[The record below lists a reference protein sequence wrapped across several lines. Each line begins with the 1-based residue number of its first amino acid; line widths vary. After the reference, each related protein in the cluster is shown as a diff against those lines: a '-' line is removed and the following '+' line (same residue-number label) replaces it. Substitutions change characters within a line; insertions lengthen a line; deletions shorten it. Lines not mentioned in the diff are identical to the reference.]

1 MLAATA
7 AAAAAGVVAM
17 VSGSSEPGDVK
28 LRPGD
33 LAPDF
38 TLPGS
43 DGRTDHP
50 REIVG
55 HGHGGEIVVPVHVVV
70 IAWFPKA
77 RGPGGGGGSL
87 SRRDGVRKQRAG
99 RREAAAW

>member
-1 MLAATA
+1 MSLLKQLRMLAATA

-38 TLPGS
+38 TLTGS
-43 DGRTDHP
+43 DGRTYHL

-55 HGHGGEIVVPVHVVV
+55 HGHGVV

-77 RGPGGGGGSL
+77 FTGG
-87 SRRDGVRKQRAG
+87 
-99 RREAAAW
+99 